1 LFISSGKA
9 AQNKSQPF
17 LRRYLVQGEGTLL
30 DAALLD
36 ITIPGAPMLVHAQ
49 SSTKA
54 SVPSTLLSF
63 NFSIYERQEL
73 VIVADASR
81 DNIEEAWR

>member
-1 LFISSGKA
+1 
-9 AQNKSQPF
+9 
-17 LRRYLVQGEGTLL
+17 
-30 DAALLD
+30 
-36 ITIPGAPMLVHAQ
+36 MLVHAQ